1 MDNYSLVINALDV
14 AAVTLTFLS
23 KRVGFLLEL
32 SAPVLLS
39 MSDAVPLHLPVM
51 EALFWSLFPFI
62 YFSYA
67 DSAHY
72 FLGCCVRTAGA
83 SEASLVSF
91 IGIDVKQMHRQHKPT
106 AATEQDD

>member
-1 MDNYSLVINALDV
+1 MAWMLHS
-14 AAVTLTFLS
+14 AAATLTFLS
-23 KRVGFLLEL
+23 KGIGFVLEP
-32 SAPVLLS
+32 SALVLLS

-51 EALFWSLFPFI
+51 GALFWSLFPFI

-83 SEASLVSF
+83 FGASLVSF
-91 IGIDVKQMHRQHKPT
+91 ICIDVKQMQSQHKT
-106 AATEQDD
+106 NRSERAG